1 MSIRFSIIIVDYDQ
15 SVDRGYMRRAIR
27 SVMNQNIDFNAIEI
41 LLFHDGPKQADYS
54 EELDGEEINAIDTIV
69 ITEQR
74 FNNWGHSL
82 RNMGIQQAKGEYIVH
97 LNADNILYPNA
108 LERLSYHADKA
119 YPPIYDAAG
128 NIKNNNDILIFCL
141 SMKGVVFC
149 NGGFSRRP
157 GEEDSYAVIL
167 TGIPTKFRNIDC
179 MQLVMKRE
187 NWLKE
192 NGWHDLSRNS
202 DGNMYPEFVKKY
214 GARYIAEILGEHW

>member
-41 LLFHDGPKQADYS
+41 LLFH
-54 EELDGEEINAIDTIV
+54 